1 MNRTGW
7 ATIGVLV
14 LAIATVVAG
23 AQMGMGRPAFPHGIF
38 QPIVGAGAQYQMQSG
53 NRPATTMEMAIVG
66 KEAVDGKTGYWLE
79 MTMSGMPMGEMVTK
93 TLMISEG
100 STLTPSKIIMQMPGR
115 PPMEMPAQM
124 GRMGPQSEP
133 TDIRSVADDLG
144 QETVT
149 TPAGVFSCEH
159 YRMKDGSGETWI
171 SEKAPPFAMVKF
183 QGKNSSMVLTKLITD
198 AKDKITGTPQ
208 PFNPMQMTPGGPPSH

>member
-1 MNRTGW
+1 MNMRGW
-7 ATIGVLV
+7 AATAAFA
-14 LAIATVVAG
+14 LAIATVAAG
-23 AQMGMGRPAFPHGIF
+23 AQMGMGQAAFPHGIF
-38 QPIVGAGAQYQMQSG
+38 QGTVGAGAQYEVQSG
-53 NRPATTMEMAIVG
+53 NRPATTMEMAVVG
-66 KEAVDGKTGYWLE
+66 KDTVDGKTAYWLE

-93 TLMISEG
+93 TLMIYDG
-100 STLTPSKIIMQMPGR
+100 SNLTPSKIIMQMPGR

-124 GRMGPQSEP
+124 GRMSPHSEP

-149 TPAGVFSCEH
+149 TPAGTFSCEH
-159 YRMKDGSGETWI
+159 YRMKDGSGESWI

-208 PFNPMQMTPGGPPSH
+208 PFNPMQMMQGPPPR